1 MLVENNKK
9 MKVQL
14 KRDTEWIEISS
25 RLVIHIGETEYR
37 VSENKFGE
45 LVINKHSLNDEK
57 GDTIK
62 LSPSVGNEII
72 LVE

>member
-1 MLVENNKK
+1 

-14 KRDTEWIEISS
+14 KRDTDWIEISS

-37 VSENKFGE
+37 LSENNFGE

-57 GDTIK
+57 NDTIK
-62 LSPSVGNEII
+62 LSPRVGNEIVLI
-72 LVE
+72 E